1 MGQARRHIANLL
13 FGPLSV
19 AIITMGIYLLG
30 IQTGEARAQT
40 TITIAVVGT
49 TQLTLGAGGDII
61 VVAGRTTS
69 TDQIGNCFAA
79 GTYPVQNGVAI
90 DPGDQRATRIIGAI
104 VGQATAIQNGTKLG
118 NLMDDGNCT
127 IGIELYKKLR
137 GTVQ

>member
-1 MGQARRHIANLL
+1 MKGLTRFL
-13 FGPLSV
+13 FGPLAV
-19 AIITMGIYLLG
+19 AIVTLGVYLLG
-30 IQTGEARAQT
+30 IQTGEVRAQT
-40 TITIAVVGT
+40 TITFAVVGT
-49 TQLTLGAGGDII
+49 TQLTLGAAGDVI
-61 VVAGRTTS
+61 VIAGRATS

-118 NLMDDGNCT
+118 NLTDDGNCT
-127 IGIELYKKLR
+127 IGTESYKKVR